1 MLKWKLTFRQEWRLR
16 GRVARIIL
24 KRTLNGFVCLED
36 EMIPDG
42 WRVGEDLICD
52 VKRSRSV
59 PLHKKA
65 FALLNL
71 VRKHTDYPSLDALRK
86 AMTVGAGFVDP
97 IVNPITG
104 EVALSPR
111 SWAFEGMDD
120 LEFAELFSRLI
131 DVALKLVPNSTRDDW
146 ESVEQ
151 EISRW

>member
-1 MLKWKLTFRQEWRLR
+1 M
-16 GRVARIIL
+16 ARIVL
-24 KRTLNGFVCLED
+24 KRTVNGFVCLED
-36 EMIPDG
+36 EMIPHG

-59 PLHKKA
+59 PFHRKA

-86 AMTVGAGFVDP
+86 AMTVGAGFVD
-97 IVNPITG
+97 IVINPITC
-104 EVALSPR
+104 EACYSPR

-120 LEFAELFSRLI
+120 LEFAQLFSRLI
-131 DVALKLVPNSTRDDW
+131 DVALKLVPNSKRDDW
-146 ESVEQ
+146 EAVEQ